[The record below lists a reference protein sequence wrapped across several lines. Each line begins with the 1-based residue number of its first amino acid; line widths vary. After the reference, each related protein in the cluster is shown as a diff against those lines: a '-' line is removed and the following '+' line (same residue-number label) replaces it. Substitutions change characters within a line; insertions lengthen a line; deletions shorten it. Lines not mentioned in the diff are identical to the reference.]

1 MNSGSIT
8 NIGIS
13 VILLYSIIQ
22 ILNFYG
28 VGINIYGTYVAFYI
42 FLFLSTFILPQEY
55 PQLT

>member
-28 VGINIYGTYVAFYI
+28 VGVNVYGSYVAFYI
-42 FLFLSTFILPQEY
+42 FLFVSAFILPQKY

>member
-1 MNSGSIT
+1 MKSSTIT

-13 VILLYSIIQ
+13 IILIYSIIQ

-28 VGINIYGTYVAFYI
+28 VGVNIYGSYLAFYI
-42 FLFLSTFILPQEY
+42 FLLLSTYVLPKEY